1 MNQMPS
7 YLSSSSSHAGLLI
20 ALEGIDGAG
29 KTTQANLLSNRLRA
43 EGYDCVVF
51 KEPTMGEWGRKIA
64 LLSKNGRTLSAEEE
78 LKYFYEDRREDV
90 QHNIEPALKKGKIVI
105 MDRYYYSTMA
115 YQGAK
120 GLVPEHIEQKNLEI
134 APKPDLVIVLDIDTS
149 TAKHRILLRKDQPN
163 HFEQRLGPVREIF
176 QKIAKTRSEINT
188 IPGDLSIQEIHSRI
202 YSLVIAKLE
211 EKHERRI
218 VRYTRNSPTE
228 AVV

>member
-1 MNQMPS
+1 
-7 YLSSSSSHAGLLI
+7 
-20 ALEGIDGAG
+20 
-29 KTTQANLLSNRLRA
+29 
-43 EGYDCVVF
+43 
-51 KEPTMGEWGRKIA
+51 MGEWGRKIA
-64 LLSKNGRTLSAEEE
+64 LMSKNGRTLSAEEE

-120 GLVPEHIEQKNLEI
+120 GLGPEYIEQKNMEI
-134 APKPDLVIVLDIDTS
+134 APKPDLVIVLDIDTNTS
-149 TAKHRILLRKDQPN
+149 RDRILLRKDQPN
-163 HFEQRLGPVREIF
+163 HFEKRLGPVREIF

-188 IPGDLSIQEIHSRI
+188 IPGDLPIQEIHSRV

-228 AVV
+228 ALV